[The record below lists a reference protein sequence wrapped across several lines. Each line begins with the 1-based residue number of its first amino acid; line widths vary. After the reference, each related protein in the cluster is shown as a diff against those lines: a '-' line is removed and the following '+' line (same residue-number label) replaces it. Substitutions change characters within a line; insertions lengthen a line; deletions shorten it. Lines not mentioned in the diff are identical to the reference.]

1 MTELGVAHPLPRIK
15 TLRALCHAF
24 NRVRSRRG
32 RFFSTRQW
40 LPRAHG
46 TGVWP
51 FEIFRPLF
59 PRTCVPVETPTAA
72 AS

>member
-32 RFFSTRQW
+32 RFFFDS
-40 LPRAHG
+40 PVAHG

-59 PRTCVPVETPTAA
+59 PRTCVPVETPTTAA
-72 AS
+72 P